1 MGNIVSGALGEQ
13 PKKEVRLTVAHSQ
26 VLQGLGFG
34 EKELGTLKKY
44 FQELDDD
51 RAGRIRLDDFSE
63 AVGVEARFV
72 ERIFDITDGK
82 LHGMLPFM
90 DFALSL
96 WNFCTLDVSELTTA
110 LFSCYDTDNNGT
122 LSVTELTQLAKDLT
136 PEGRRIGP
144 KLKVAL
150 SKLEKIIESQDK
162 MKYEHNMA
170 KAKQRLHNAAS
181 ANNGFAAEE
190 ELGTPTEV
198 RISPQFLQSF
208 LKQNP
213 SLGQP
218 LQQFHVLARQ
228 AILGDRF
235 WTATR
240 QRLVLLL
247 LLLKGCA
254 PSRPY
259 KITLCVD

>member
-26 VLQGLGFG
+26 ALQGLGFG

-247 LLLKGCA
+247 LLLEWDQV
-254 PSRPY
+254 PSWLM
-259 KITLCVD
+259 KTK